1 MPHTFSPSGETDMH
15 YFPLVTEARGLP
27 VPASWRPRSCTPE
40 TTSRQGSRARA
51 FMSCTRAMLWVRST
65 SVSSHCITR
74 MQHEVRSD
82 FHVLRKVVS
91 RPGFVT
97 WWPLGPGEPLSP
109 QLPPHTEE
117 VTTSGSCC
125 YPGPE
130 MASCVGLHLGSWNP
144 ERKPTQTLSWR
155 VSVLRKEGKKKPLP
169 YNLWAWWGT
178 WGMILWDTS
187 LSFWCFGYTKWFLNA
202 LWHNSCSRDCS
213 RRLNKVGCLPRVH
226 HLLVYILSI
235 KLMWG
240 IVFPSWSSF

>member
-27 VPASWRPRSCTPE
+27 VPASWRPRSWTPE
-40 TTSRQGSRARA
+40 TTSRQGSRTRA

-155 VSVLRKEGKKKPLP
+155 VSVLRKEGKKKTPTLQFVSLVGNMRDDSVGYKPL
-169 YNLWAWWGT
+169 
-178 WGMILWDTS
+178 
-187 LSFWCFGYTKWFLNA
+187 
-202 LWHNSCSRDCS
+202 
-213 RRLNKVGCLPRVH
+213 
-226 HLLVYILSI
+226 LLVFWLHQVIPECSLTQ
-235 KLMWG
+235 LMFQG
-240 IVFPSWSSF
+240 L